1 MDYFGINSAEELPKI
16 NEVLAETMISPTLVN
31 AEHFEMEGSTEEIQ
45 TDETS
50 EVPEQTTDNEENENS

>member
-31 AEHFEMEGSTEEIQ
+31 ADHFDMEGSTEEIQ
-45 TDETS
+45 PDATS
-50 EVPEQTTDNEENENS
+50 EITEQASDNEENGNS